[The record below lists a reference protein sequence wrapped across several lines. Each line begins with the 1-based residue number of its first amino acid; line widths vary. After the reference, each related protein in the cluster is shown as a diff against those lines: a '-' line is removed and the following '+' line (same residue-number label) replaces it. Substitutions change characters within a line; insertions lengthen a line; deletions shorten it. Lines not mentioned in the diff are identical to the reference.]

1 MLSKRILAGLAS
13 ARLSNRGHSFYVEL
27 DPIAEGKPAEPVI
40 ELKPMSPA

>member
-13 ARLSNRGHSFYVEL
+13 ARLDSNRG
-27 DPIAEGKPAEPVI
+27 PIAEGKPAEPVI